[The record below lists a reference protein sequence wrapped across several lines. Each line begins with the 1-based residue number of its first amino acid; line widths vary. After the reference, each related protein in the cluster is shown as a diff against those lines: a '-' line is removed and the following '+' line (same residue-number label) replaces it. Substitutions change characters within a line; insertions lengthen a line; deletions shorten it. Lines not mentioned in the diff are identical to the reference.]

1 MQSRGDVSSPGCRT
15 DSQPVKA
22 LSEQQR
28 LRGVDGG
35 RTERSQP
42 VCSCEAQG
50 SAPLIGRSVTI
61 RKLKEAGLR
70 AEWGVDQNLGGRGV
84 CVMSRHIS
92 LQQRKKL

>member
-1 MQSRGDVSSPGCRT
+1 MFLPPGCRT

-22 LSEQQR
+22 LSEQRR

-70 AEWGVDQNLGGRGV
+70 AEWGVDQNLVGAGCV
-84 CVMSRHIS
+84 CDVTSHFTPAK
-92 LQQRKKL
+92 KKL